1 MNQDKFFCCLSSN
14 RIAEII
20 ATAQETVCYVG
31 PGIQK
36 VPAWALVEVG
46 KRIGMKNISVLLD
59 FGERVLRMGYGDIGA
74 VKTLRDAGIEV
85 KHSDALRSALLI
97 VDEEG
102 YCFTP
107 TPLYLEADPSE
118 EACNAIQLSKEQI
131 IEVLIRLSPV
141 VKAEKMGQATT
152 IEEKEHISE
161 VSIEVKCTPVNDI
174 QFKTTQKS
182 LDEVPPVNFDIVR
195 QVRVFEPY
203 MQYVE
208 MSLTGAA
215 IQRCRLTIPPSIQK
229 LGVSKELESRLR
241 TTFDLI
247 EKTDKLSSKSLEDAL
262 NEIRKNIAP
271 SLGKEHGRV
280 VLKAQKPLLEKR
292 IESFREQ
299 LKKHQEK
306 VKSDLQKHLDD
317 SKKQIIKH
325 YKPIVTKKPPDA
337 LLGGLFHPKPT
348 AEDTQN
354 WLESELDKVLPKA
367 EDLIQNMILEIR
379 YKDVTYETLNRDDFL
394 DSVKKAFPNTNW
406 EAAYNEFKAVGEKRK
421 ENTK

>member
-1 MNQDKFFCCLSSN
+1 MSRDTFFCHLSSI

-20 ATAQETVCYVG
+20 ATAQKLICYVG

-36 VPAWALVEVG
+36 EPADALADAAR
-46 KRIGMKNISVLLD
+46 RIGRGNITVLLD
-59 FGERVLRMGYGDIGA
+59 FDERVLRMGYGDIEA

-85 KHSDALRSALLI
+85 KSSAALRSALLI

-102 YCFTP
+102 YGLTP
-107 TPLYLEADPSE
+107 TPLYLEADPVE
-118 EACNAIQLSKEQI
+118 EACNAIRLSKEQI
-131 IEVLIRLSPV
+131 NNVLIRLSPV
-141 VKAEKMGQATT
+141 VKAAELEQATT
-152 IEEKEHISE
+152 IEEKESISAL
-161 VSIEVKCTPVNDI
+161 SIEVKCTPISDI
-174 QFKTTQKS
+174 QFQTAQRS
-182 LDEVPPVNFDIVR
+182 LEEVPPVNFDIVR
-195 QVRVFEPY
+195 QVRVFEPFL
-203 MQYVE
+203 QYVE

-247 EKTDKLSSKSLEDAL
+247 EKNDKLSSKSLEDAL

-271 SLGKEHGRV
+271 SLGKDHGRV

-292 IESFREQ
+292 LETFRDL

-306 VKSDLQKHLDD
+306 VKSTLQKHLDD
-317 SKKQIIKH
+317 SKKQIIKY
-325 YKPIVTKKPPDA
+325 YKPIVAKKPPDA
-337 LLGGLFHPKPT
+337 LLGGLFHSKPT

-354 WLESELDKVLPKA
+354 WIESELDKVLPKA

-394 DSVKKAFPNTNW
+394 ESVKKAFPKRDWDKT
-406 EAAYNEFKAVGEKRK
+406 YNEFKAAGEKRK
-421 ENTK
+421 DDKK

>member
-1 MNQDKFFCCLSSN
+1 MNLDKFFCHLSSR

-20 ATAQETVCYVG
+20 ATAQKTVCYVG

-36 VPAWALVEVG
+36 APAEALVDVG
-46 KRIGMKNISVLLD
+46 KSIGMKNISVVLD

-74 VKTLRDAGIEV
+74 VKMLRDAGIEV
-85 KHSDALRSALLI
+85 KHSVALRSALLI

-102 YCFTP
+102 YSFTP

-118 EACNAIQLSKEQI
+118 EACNAIRLSKEQI
-131 IEVLIRLSPV
+131 KDVLIRVSPV
-141 VKAEKMGQATT
+141 VKAAEMEQAAT
-152 IEEKEHISE
+152 IEEKERISE
-161 VSIEVKCTPVNDI
+161 VSIELNCTPVNDI
-174 QFKTTQKS
+174 QFKMAQKN

-280 VLKAQKPLLEKR
+280 VLKAQKLLLEKR
-292 IESFREQ
+292 IEEFREQ

-306 VKSDLQKHLDD
+306 VKSDLQKHLDE
-317 SKKQIIKH
+317 SKKQIIKY

-348 AEDTQN
+348 AEDTQK
-354 WLESELDKVLPKA
+354 WLESELGKVLPKA
-367 EDLIQNMILEIR
+367 EELIQNMLLEVR

-394 DSVKKAFPNTNW
+394 ESVKKAFPNTDW
-406 EAAYNEFKAVGEKRK
+406 ETAYNEFKAVGEKHK